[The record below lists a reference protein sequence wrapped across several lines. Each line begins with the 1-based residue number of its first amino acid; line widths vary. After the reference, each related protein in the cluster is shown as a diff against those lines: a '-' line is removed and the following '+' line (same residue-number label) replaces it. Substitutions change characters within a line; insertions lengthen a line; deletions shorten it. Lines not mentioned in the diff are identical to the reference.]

1 MVSRC
6 GTGIGAI
13 QLFTA
18 LNRIRLS
25 MLSGS
30 CAVTMRVV
38 CRFLTFAAMRLMAMF
53 CSSANR
59 LESPYSH
66 ISSTSACAWLISFI
80 VWIDVIGWN
89 E

>member
-6 GTGIGAI
+6 GIGSGAI

-18 LNRIRLS
+18 LKRMRLS
-25 MLSGS
+25 IDSGS
-30 CAVTMRVV
+30 CAVTISVV
-38 CRFLTFAAMRLMAMF
+38 CRFRTFAAILDMAMF